1 MILLLFLI
9 RFSMNWQRK
18 SISYIYGYQGTGA
31 QLGNSLYQIDKSYP
45 EIHKYYGLLSG
56 LLYTLPFSLG
66 GIFLNF
72 FNTMRFSETNLLC
85 TVVGIAGIS
94 SILTG
99 VVNSFPV
106 LVAMR
111 IVHAICFSMT
121 IPLIATL
128 VHRFFPRS
136 QRGTANS
143 ILYSA
148 NYIGTAISSLSILVI
163 GLFGW
168 RNIYNIMG
176 ITGISIAALTTI
188 LLKKKD
194 FKKKIN

>member
-1 MILLLFLI
+1 MD
-9 RFSMNWQRK
+9 S
-18 SISYIYGYQGTGA
+18 
-31 QLGNSLYQIDKSYP
+31 
-45 EIHKYYGLLSG
+45 YYGLLSG
-56 LLYTLPFSLG
+56 LLYTVPFSLG

-72 FNTMRFSETNLLC
+72 FNTKRFNETKMLC
-85 TVVGIAGIS
+85 TIVTIAGIT

-106 LVAMR
+106 LVTMR
-111 IVHAICFSMT
+111 TVHAICFSMT

-128 VHRFFPRS
+128 VHRFIPRDY
-136 QRGTANS
+136 RGRANS

-148 NYIGTAISSLSILVI
+148 YHVGTAISSLSILVI

-176 ITGISIAALTTI
+176 ISGIVIAALTGI
-188 LLKKKD
+188 ILKKKESKNKI
-194 FKKKIN
+194 KKKEVE

>member
-1 MILLLFLI
+1 M
-9 RFSMNWQRK
+9 
-18 SISYIYGYQGTGA
+18 
-31 QLGNSLYQIDKSYP
+31 
-45 EIHKYYGLLSG
+45 
-56 LLYTLPFSLG
+56 
-66 GIFLNF
+66 NF
-72 FNTMRFSETNLLC
+72 FNSMKLDETNLLC
-85 TVVGIAGIS
+85 IIVAIAGVS

-106 LVAMR
+106 LMAMR
-111 IVHAICFSMT
+111 IIHAVCFSMT

-128 VHRFFPRS
+128 VHRYFPRDY
-136 QRGTANS
+136 RGRANS

-176 ITGISIAALTTI
+176 ISGISIAALTAV

-194 FKKKIN
+194 FRK

>member
-1 MILLLFLI
+1 M
-9 RFSMNWQRK
+9 
-18 SISYIYGYQGTGA
+18 
-31 QLGNSLYQIDKSYP
+31 
-45 EIHKYYGLLSG
+45 
-56 LLYTLPFSLG
+56 
-66 GIFLNF
+66 NF
-72 FNTMRFSETNLLC
+72 FNSMNFDETNLLC
-85 TVVGIAGIS
+85 VIVAIAGVS

-106 LVAMR
+106 LMAMR
-111 IVHAICFSMT
+111 IIHAVCFSMT

-128 VHRFFPRS
+128 VHRFFPRDY
-136 QRGTANS
+136 RGRANS

-168 RNIYNIMG
+168 RNIYKIMG
-176 ITGISIAALTTI
+176 IFGISIAALTAV

-194 FKKKIN
+194 FGK

>member
-1 MILLLFLI
+1 MH
-9 RFSMNWQRK
+9 N
-18 SISYIYGYQGTGA
+18 
-31 QLGNSLYQIDKSYP
+31 
-45 EIHKYYGLLSG
+45 YYGLLSG
-56 LLYTLPFSLG
+56 LLYTVPFSLG
-66 GIFLNF
+66 GIILNF
-72 FNTMRFSETNLLC
+72 FNTKRFNETKMLC
-85 TVVGIAGIS
+85 TIVTIAGIT

-111 IVHAICFSMT
+111 TVHAICFSMT

-128 VHRFFPRS
+128 VHRFIPRDY
-136 QRGTANS
+136 RGRANS

-148 NYIGTAISSLSILVI
+148 YHVGTAISSLSILVI

-176 ITGISIAALTTI
+176 ISGIVIAALTGI
-188 LLKKKD
+188 ILKKKESKNKI
-194 FKKKIN
+194 KKKEVE

>member
-1 MILLLFLI
+1 M
-9 RFSMNWQRK
+9 
-18 SISYIYGYQGTGA
+18 
-31 QLGNSLYQIDKSYP
+31 
-45 EIHKYYGLLSG
+45 
-56 LLYTLPFSLG
+56 
-66 GIFLNF
+66 NF

-128 VHRFFPRS
+128 VHRFIPRDY
-136 QRGTANS
+136 RGRANS

-148 NYIGTAISSLSILVI
+148 YHVGTAISSLSILVI

-176 ITGISIAALTTI
+176 ISGIIIGALTGII
-188 LLKKKD
+188 LRKKESKTKKK
-194 FKKKIN
+194 KKEGE